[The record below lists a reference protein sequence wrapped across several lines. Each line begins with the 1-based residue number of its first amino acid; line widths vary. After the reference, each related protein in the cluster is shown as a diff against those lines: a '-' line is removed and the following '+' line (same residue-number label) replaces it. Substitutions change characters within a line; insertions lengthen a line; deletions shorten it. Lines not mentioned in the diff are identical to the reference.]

1 MIEEWR
7 GLIYQENDYS
17 QYYEISNLGRLRNTK
32 THKIL
37 KQTINKTGY
46 YGYCGSL
53 GNRQKKKMFKI
64 HKAVAETFIPNPNC
78 YKVINHIDGNKLN
91 NKLDNLEWV
100 TQTENMRHAVDVL
113 GNCINDK
120 NGNAKGI
127 QGINKNGDIIYDYN
141 SIAECAKDIS
151 RDKQVN
157 YRYVQ
162 NSIWR
167 VLNGYRKTYM
177 KLKWIYK

>member
-1 MIEEWR
+1 MRKPLYCCSEYIVDSNGYVLSKRFGTPLKYSINSKGYAIVNIMINGKR
-7 GLIYQENDYS
+7 KGLGVHTAIARTFLKDYKNGL
-17 QYYEISNLGRLRNTK
+17 QVN
-32 THKIL
+32 HK
-37 KQTINKTGY
+37 
-46 YGYCGSL
+46 
-53 GNRQKKKMFKI
+53 
-64 HKAVAETFIPNPNC
+64 
-78 YKVINHIDGNKLN
+78 DGNKLN
-91 NKLDNLEWV
+91 NHIDNLEWV
-100 TQTENMRHAVDVL
+100 TGSENMRHAVDVL

-151 RDKQVN
+151 KDKQID
-157 YRYVQ
+157 YKYIQ